1 MENQV
6 KPISLYQ
13 LSNTGKQLE
22 AMFFYGDIDEETMK
36 DTQEFLLSELEQKS
50 NSLVILYKIF
60 ENFTEK
66 EGALNKEIKRLQA
79 LKKEYE
85 ARFENYKAKLTECMY
100 NIGMTTGKAN
110 GIMTDKGVL
119 TLTKSQREIPIDMD
133 KVDDKY
139 KKYKVEFEVSKDEL
153 TKLEKVFKERLKV
166 SEPKL
171 NKELYKQEVGIE
183 KQQHYSVTVK

>member
-6 KPISLYQ
+6 KPMSLYQ

>member
-6 KPISLYQ
+6 KPMSLYQ

-60 ENFTEK
+60 DNFVDK

-100 NIGMTTGKAN
+100 NIGMITGKAN

-119 TLTKSQREIPIDMD
+119 TLTKSQREIPVDIE

-139 KKYKVEFEVSKDEL
+139 KKHKVEFEVSKEEL
-153 TKLEKVFKERLKV
+153 AKLEKVFGDRLKI

-171 NKELYKQEVGIE
+171 DKELYKQEVGIE

>member
-1 MENQV
+1 MEN
-6 KPISLYQ
+6 KPMSLYQ

-85 ARFENYKAKLTECMY
+85 ARFENYKARLTECMY
-100 NIGMTTGKAN
+100 NIGMNTGKAN

>member
-6 KPISLYQ
+6 KPMSLYQ

-36 DTQEFLLSELEQKS
+36 DTQEFLLSELKQKS

>member
-1 MENQV
+1 MEN
-6 KPISLYQ
+6 KTMSLYQ
-13 LSNTGKQLE
+13 LNSTGKQLE
-22 AMFFYGDIDEETMK
+22 AMFVYGDIDEETLK
-36 DTQEFLLSELEQKS
+36 DSQEFLISELEQKS

-60 ENFTEK
+60 DNFVDK
-66 EGALNKEIKRLQA
+66 EGALNKEIKRLQN

-85 ARFENYKAKLTECMY
+85 ARFENYKARLTECMY

-119 TLTKSQREIPIDMD
+119 TLTKSQREIPIDLNT
-133 KVDDKY
+133 VDDKY
-139 KKYKVEFEVSKDEL
+139 KKYKVEFDVSKEEL
-153 TKLEKVFKERLKV
+153 TKLEKVFGDRLKV

-171 NKELYKQEVGIE
+171 DKDLYKQEVGIQ

>member
-1 MENQV
+1 MEN
-6 KPISLYQ
+6 KPMSLYQ
-13 LSNTGKQLE
+13 LNSTGKQLE

>member
-6 KPISLYQ
+6 KPMSLYQ

-119 TLTKSQREIPIDMD
+119 TLTKSQREIPVDIE

>member
-6 KPISLYQ
+6 KPMSLYQ

-100 NIGMTTGKAN
+100 NIGITTGKAN

>member
-6 KPISLYQ
+6 KPMSLYQ

-110 GIMTDKGVL
+110 GIMTDKGAL
-119 TLTKSQREIPIDMD
+119 TLTKSQREIPVDIE

>member
-1 MENQV
+1 MDMEN
-6 KPISLYQ
+6 KPMSLYQ
-13 LSNTGKQLE
+13 LNSTGKQLE
-22 AMFFYGDIDEETMK
+22 VMFVYGDIDEETMK

-60 ENFTEK
+60 DNFVDK

-119 TLTKSQREIPIDMD
+119 TLTKSQREIPVDIE

-139 KKYKVEFEVSKDEL
+139 KKHKVEFEVNKEEL
-153 TKLEKVFKERLKV
+153 AKLEKVFGDRLKI

-171 NKELYKQEVGIE
+171 DKDLYKKEIGIE